1 MIRKKL
7 ANKSKFVFNE
17 DENMPPSK
25 ASSKVAAQFPG
36 RIRKS
41 CPMHKS
47 PVFLLDVDACK
58 VCNNKSL
65 REYDLPEGMELEVKN
80 VKIKI

>member
-47 PVFLLDVDACK
+47 QVFLLDVDAK
-58 VCNNKSL
+58 PTKRLQKYDESL
-65 REYDLPEGMELEVKN
+65 TSS
-80 VKIKI
+80 